1 MCNVSNLSTARD
13 IQGLEMSPLGPMNGK
28 SFGSTMS
35 PWVITL
41 DALKPS
47 EISPPPKDI
56 PVTSILQDSKEH
68 STHDIHLQADL
79 LTEDSTTTICKSEL
93 KWMYWTLRDLVA
105 HQTSN
110 GCNINTGDVLATGT
124 ISGTTI
130 DSHGCLLE
138 LTRGGEDAFAL
149 EGGGSRTYLHDGDS
163 IRLSACTIQGV
174 GFGDCLGTIVSSRE
188 N

>member
-1 MCNVSNLSTARD
+1 
-13 IQGLEMSPLGPMNGK
+13 MSPLGPMNGK
-28 SFGSTMS
+28 SFGTTMS

-41 DALKPS
+41 DALKPF

-56 PVTSILQDSKEH
+56 PVTSILQDSKMH
-68 STHDIHLQADL
+68 STYDIHLQADL
-79 LTEDSTTTICKSEL
+79 ITEKSTTTICKSEL

-110 GCNINTGDVLATGT
+110 GCNLNTADVLATGT
-124 ISGTTI
+124 ISGTTD

-138 LTRGGEDAFAL
+138 LTRGGENAFTL
-149 EGGGSRTYLHDGDS
+149 EGGDSRTYLQDGDS
-163 IRLSACTIQGV
+163 IRLTAYASHGV
-174 GFGDCLGTIVSSRE
+174 GFGDCLGTIVPSRG